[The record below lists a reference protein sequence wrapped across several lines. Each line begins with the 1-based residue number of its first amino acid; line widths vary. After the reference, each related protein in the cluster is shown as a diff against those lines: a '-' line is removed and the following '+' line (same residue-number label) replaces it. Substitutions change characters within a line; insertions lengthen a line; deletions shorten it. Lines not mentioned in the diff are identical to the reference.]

1 MLPSMSATVQD
12 MVDQL
17 TSYFVSF
24 EIERQRLNLLCDG
37 AYLDV
42 SIIVLLLS

>member
-1 MLPSMSATVQD
+1 MSATVQA

-17 TSYFVSF
+17 TSYIVSF
-24 EIERQRLNLLCDG
+24 VIERDSLSLLYDG